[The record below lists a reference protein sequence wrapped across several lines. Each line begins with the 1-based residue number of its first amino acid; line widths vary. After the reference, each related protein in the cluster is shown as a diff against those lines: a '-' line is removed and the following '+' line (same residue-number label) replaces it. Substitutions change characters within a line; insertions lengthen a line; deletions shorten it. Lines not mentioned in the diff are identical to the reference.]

1 MIELIYVLASVL
13 VVSLISFIGV
23 FTFSLRDSALRK
35 ILLYMVSF
43 SAGGLLGDVFFH
55 LLPEAAGKG
64 FTIEISF
71 FVLLGI
77 IVSFAVEKFVQWRHC
92 HVATSE
98 EHPHPLAYMN
108 LVGDS
113 VHNFI
118 DGIIIAGSFIAS
130 IPVGIATTIAV
141 VFHEIPQE
149 IGDFGILIHAGM
161 GKVKALKLNFL
172 TALAAFAGALIVI
185 AFNQFFSFSNFLFYL
200 IPFATGNFMY
210 IALSDLVPEM
220 HKEVRVGKSFAQLV
234 AFLFGI
240 ALMLSL
246 KLLG

>member
-1 MIELIYVLASVL
+1 MTELIYVLASVL

-23 FTFSLRDSALRK
+23 FTFSLKDSALRK
-35 ILLYMVSF
+35 ALLYLVSF
-43 SAGGLLGDVFFH
+43 SAGGLLGDVFIH

-64 FTIEISF
+64 FTLELSF

-77 IVSFAVEKFVQWRHC
+77 IVSFVMEKFIQWRHC

-118 DGIIIAGSFIAS
+118 DGVIIAGSFIAS

-141 VFHEIPQE
+141 IFHEIPQE
-149 IGDFGILIHAGM
+149 IGDFGVLIHAGLS
-161 GKVKALKLNFL
+161 KVKALKLNFL
-172 TALAAFAGALIVI
+172 TALTSFAGALIVI
-185 AFNQFFSFSNFLFYL
+185 VFSQFFSFSNYLFYL
-200 IPFATGNFMY
+200 IPFAAGNFMY

-220 HKEVRVGKSFAQLV
+220 HKEVKMEKSFAQLI
-234 AFLFGI
+234 AFVFGI
-240 ALMLSL
+240 LLMLSL
-246 KLLG
+246 KFLG